1 MSPSGAWREHERVPP
16 RQAGR
21 GGIALD
27 VPECVEDSAS
37 GETGY
42 TLFLP
47 EEGSNTP
54 EERLAGIIRLT
65 ADTLEVFPD
74 MG

>member
-1 MSPSGAWREHERVPP
+1 M
-16 RQAGR
+16 
-21 GGIALD
+21 
-27 VPECVEDSAS
+27 EDSAS

-42 TLFLP
+42 TLILP
-47 EEGSNTP
+47 EKGSNTP